1 MSKKEMIKN
10 GEDVSLDDGNVV
22 VLNKVSVAEKT
33 PVSDEKETAPQSAQE
48 TEEKVKEP
56 QTSEV
61 KAEPETAVVSQEEAP
76 VIPVVPETA
85 EPQIDV
91 PVGDVNAG
99 SVAPIDLSGI
109 IPPGDTDPEDP
120 TKYPEVP
127 SNPADAVQNDF
138 SANNNMFSFPNS
150 FSQESETPSFVGSFD
165 NGNQNDNALN
175 QSAFAYGLN
184 NFDGGVFKTE
194 SDVDASFEKFMADV
208 RKSYDEHISGPT
220 KTLVEF
226 VIRFVNWGNQVT
238 ANGLNR
244 KLFDEYDELIA
255 LLNKQK
261 PYKDEMQKT
270 SAGFGYNDN
279 PLNNYG
285 DDQINNGGM
294 GMSA

>member
-10 GEDVSLDDGNVV
+10 GEDVSLDGDNVV
-22 VLNKVSVAEKT
+22 VLNTVSVAEKT
-33 PVSDEKETAPQSAQE
+33 HVNENKETAAQQPAQE
-48 TEEKVKEP
+48 TEEKAPEI

-61 KAEPETAVVSQEEAP
+61 NAEPETAAASQEETP
-76 VIPVVPETA
+76 VIPVVPETSG
-85 EPQIDV
+85 PQIDV
-91 PVGDVNAG
+91 PVADVNAE
-99 SVAPIDLSGI
+99 SVSPIDLSGI
-109 IPPGDTDPEDP
+109 IPPGDVDQEDP

-127 SNPADAVQNDF
+127 SNPVDTVPNNF
-138 SANNNMFSFPNS
+138 SSNNNMFSFPNS
-150 FSQESETPSFVGSFD
+150 LSQENETPAFVGSF
-165 NGNQNDNALN
+165 NNVNQNDNTLN
-175 QSAFAYGLN
+175 QSAFAGN

-194 SDVDASFEKFMADV
+194 SDVDASFEKFMTDV

-244 KLFDEYDELIA
+244 KLFDEYDDLIA

-261 PYKDEMQKT
+261 PYKDEMQRT
-270 SAGFGYNDN
+270 NAGFGYNDN

-294 GMSA
+294 GMAA

>member
-10 GEDVSLDDGNVV
+10 GEDVSLDGDNVV
-22 VLNKVSVAEKT
+22 VLNTISVAEKA
-33 PVSDEKETAPQSAQE
+33 PVNDKVEKEEQTTAQE
-48 TEEKVKEP
+48 TEENVNSAQVSAEKV
-56 QTSEV
+56 
-61 KAEPETAVVSQEEAP
+61 EPEKAPASEETP
-76 VIPVVPETA
+76 VIPVVPDA
-85 EPQIDV
+85 SEPQIDA
-91 PVGDVNAG
+91 PVADVNAE
-99 SVAPIDLSGI
+99 SVPAIDLSGI
-109 IPPGDTDPEDP
+109 IPPSGVDPEDS

-127 SNPADAVQNDF
+127 SNSDNFTSNNF

-150 FSQESETPSFVGSFD
+150 LSQENETPSFVGSFGNENS
-165 NGNQNDNALN
+165 NGNVIGQGVFNSD
-175 QSAFAYGLN
+175 

-194 SDVDASFEKFMADV
+194 SDVDASFEKFMTDV
-208 RKSYDEHISGPT
+208 RKSYDEHISIPT

-261 PYKDEMQKT
+261 PYKDEMQKAST
-270 SAGFGYNDN
+270 GFGYNDN

-294 GMSA
+294 GMTA